1 MNYLYYREK
10 PNVILLYGGSN
21 AELILKNIFNLR
33 RKVKYYLEK
42 NASPEHS
49 FYIELHVGFEDC
61 VAVSNASDPIANFYY
76 LGLGIDENIV
86 HSYNINALNK
96 IMEQLFWK

>member
-10 PNVILLYGGSN
+10 PNVILLCGGSN
-21 AELILKNIFNLR
+21 AEFIVKNIFNLK

-42 NASPEHS
+42 NASAEHS
-49 FYIELHVGFEDC
+49 FYIELYAGFENC
-61 VAVSNASDPIANFYY
+61 VAVSNASDPVANFYY

-86 HSYNINALNK
+86 HSYNINALDK
-96 IMEQLFWK
+96 IMEQLFRK